1 MSGITNFIR
10 HQVQSD
16 LQLSRGLATLTLR
29 DLRLARFDKK
39 IRNAPCGAELD
50 AYLSALARFDGNDEK
65 IPASIQDA
73 LAECMGQSR
82 ASLKPASIKFHV
94 AKFVDRDRKN

>member
-1 MSGITNFIR
+1 M
-10 HQVQSD
+10 QSD
-16 LQLSRGLATLTLR
+16 LTLTRGLATLTLR

-39 IRNAPCGAELD
+39 MRNAPCGAELD
-50 AYLSALARFDGNDEK
+50 AYLSALARCDGNDEK

-73 LAECMGQSR
+73 LADCMGHSR

-94 AKFVDRDRKN
+94 AKFVDRDKR